1 MDKSVRI
8 QQGMLGHRLAAFLLD
23 LSTIVVSTLVLY
35 LIILYAV
42 FATCFNYV
50 GNQNRIKEIEEHY
63 VLNLASGLD
72 YKEYEI
78 VLQNFYFNEYKDEIV
93 SNFKEIYDKEYTI
106 THIYNCVV
114 LRLNMEPTY
123 ENYKTEYFKYIQ
135 KDDGS
140 FDVDSLALKIDG
152 SGDVYKKNMH
162 DIFYNAYVD
171 LKTLLKEYNEEYE
184 ILILDNFSYE
194 TWSRTIA
201 FIISAC
207 LIYVFVPLKNKEGAS
222 LFEKIFKLG
231 NVDSK
236 TGYLLTK
243 KKIILRPVV
252 YYLIPL
258 FAIMVGSN
266 YSIII
271 FGIGYIFINLLMLL
285 FSNDNADLANKL
297 IKIESVSIEESLLF
311 ENSEDEKAFMESPE
325 GQQIDD
331 IDYLN
336 RLSEIKKV
344 NLNVSRNEEL
354 KK

>member
-8 QQGMLGHRLAAFLLD
+8 QQGMLGHRLVALLLD
-23 LSTIVVSTLVLY
+23 LGSIIVSTLILY

-50 GNQNRIKEIEEHY
+50 GKQNEILEIENKY
-63 VLNLASGLD
+63 NLNLETGLD
-72 YKEYEI
+72 YTEYEA
-78 VLQNFYFNEYKDEIV
+78 VLQDFYFNEYKDELV
-93 SNFKEIYDKEYTI
+93 EHFKAIYDKEYTI

-123 ENYKTEYFKYIQ
+123 ESYKTNYFKYVQ
-135 KDDGS
+135 NPDGS
-140 FDVDSLALKIDG
+140 FAVDVLAEKIVGQG
-152 SGDVYKKNMH
+152 SVYKKDMH
-162 DIFYNAYVD
+162 DIFYNAYSN
-171 LKTLLKEYNEEYE
+171 LKTLLKEYNEKYRL
-184 ILILDNFSYE
+184 LILETFSYE
-194 TWSRTIA
+194 TWSRSIA
-201 FIISAC
+201 FLISVIVSYII
-207 LIYVFVPLKNKEGAS
+207 IPLKNKEGS
-222 LFEKIFKLG
+222 TFFEKVFKLG

-252 YYLIPL
+252 YYLVPFLAVI
-258 FAIMVGSN
+258 VGSN
-266 YSIII
+266 YSIVI
-271 FGIGYIFINLLMLL
+271 FGIGYIFINFLMLL